1 MSSVLNELIS
11 SEEEILEELI
21 KIDNNVC
28 GTNYKVEDLLKKEN
42 LDIKILGD
50 TLFITEGEPSITIA
64 ILDELIAHPNN
75 TYYLFINGR
84 FLAINKWLIA
94 RFIELTNIRIEL
106 ISDINYNNFIKRDDI
121 YVVPIGGFALIEQ
134 VKEDFAS

>member
-11 SEEEILEELI
+11 SEEEILKELI

-28 GTNYKVEDLLKKEN
+28 GTNFLIEDLIKKEN
-42 LDIKILGD
+42 IDIKILGD
-50 TLFITEGEPSITIA
+50 TLFITEGDPSITIS

-75 TYYLFINGR
+75 TYYLFINQR

-106 ISDINYNNFIKRDDI
+106 ISDLNYNKYINRNDI
-121 YVVPIGGFALIEQ
+121 YIVPIGEKELVEQ
-134 VKEDFAS
+134 VKEDFS

>member
-11 SEEEILEELI
+11 SEEEILKELI

-28 GTNYKVEDLLKKEN
+28 GTNFSLKKLLKKEN

-50 TLFITEGEPSITIA
+50 TLFITEGEPSITIS
-64 ILDELIAHPNN
+64 ILDGLIVNPHN
-75 TYYLFINGR
+75 TYYLFINQR

-106 ISDINYNNFIKRDDI
+106 ILDLNYNKYINRNDI
-121 YVVPIGGFALIEQ
+121 YIVPIGEKELVEQ
-134 VKEDFAS
+134 VNEDFS